1 MYNEALKQ
9 RFIQENAG
17 SDMTRKSLTTVFN
30 AIEKYEQDWNADC
43 CTKTAEELQP
53 MLNEV
58 IGIRSN
64 SRGVTMS
71 LLHSYARWCLQ
82 NNVSGACRG
91 MLEASV
97 DNSGKIRQQM
107 VQGPLQLQ
115 QYLNTVFPPEED
127 KTVDLVYRC
136 YLWCAFIGLE
146 EDAVLELRTQDV
158 DLNAMTVSYGE
169 KVYYLPQEAGS
180 AFRMVVELESFNYSH
195 KNYGTI
201 CRERN
206 EGDMLLRGYKGET
219 KIRTLRAAVTDAGA
233 AAVKDGKTQRRL
245 TYDKAKLSGLFY
257 RIYERECNG
266 AEPGFDRLAS
276 EWASSKQLED
286 ADPNKYRIMRNK
298 KKRELEN
305 DYANWK
311 HAFML

>member
-17 SDMTRKSLTTVFN
+17 SNKTQRNLVTLFN
-30 AIEKYEQDWNADC
+30 SVEKYEQDWDADC

-53 MLNEV
+53 MLNDV

-64 SRGVTMS
+64 SQTVTLS
-71 LLHSYARWCLQ
+71 FLRSYARWCIQ
-82 NNVSGACRG
+82 NHIPGACAG
-91 MLEASV
+91 LLEASV
-97 DNSGKIRQQM
+97 DNSGKLRLQM
-107 VQGPLQLQ
+107 VQGPLQFQ
-115 QYLNTVFPPEED
+115 QYLNTIFAPEED
-127 KTVDLVYRC
+127 ETIDLIYRC

-146 EDAVLELRTQDV
+146 EEAVPELRTQDV

-169 KVYYLPQEAGS
+169 KVYYLFKEAVP
-180 AFRMVVELESFNYSH
+180 AFQKVLELDSFDYSH

-201 CRERN
+201 RRARN

-219 KIRTLRAAVTDAGA
+219 KIRTLRAAVTAAGA
-233 AAVKDGKTQRRL
+233 AAVKDSKTQRRL

-276 EWASSKQLED
+276 EWVSSKQVED